1 MNTVHMGQSLRSSA
15 GAIIDA
21 SARGGDL
28 ELDADVV
35 IVGTGAGGAVAARVL
50 AERGFSVVALE
61 EGAHVTAK
69 DHGAMRPTE
78 SLRHVWRD
86 GGLTFTV
93 PVGDSP
99 VINVTM
105 GKVVGGSSMVT
116 GGVCLR
122 PPPEVTH
129 RWRTERGLAMLT
141 EAALEPHL
149 GAVEKWT
156 GVSRVPDEMRSLGVQ
171 RFGEGLERLHGV
183 GLESLHRNTEG
194 CEGLGRCNFG
204 CPRQHK
210 LSVDLSVIPRA
221 QERGA
226 TVVSGALVER
236 ILMRGT
242 RARGVVARAG
252 ANKVTVHA
260 PRVVVAAGSW
270 HGPLLLSRSG
280 LKSRHLGRH
289 MTLHP
294 SFRMMGRMKEP
305 VRGWEG
311 ALQSAYSP
319 HFMGD
324 GLTLVSL
331 FIPPGPIA
339 GVLPGFGP
347 ELMRRAGQLDRIA
360 MMGCLFHDE
369 GGGRVFGLPG
379 AREPVVS
386 YALDRAVRLSFPRV
400 VRQVAEIFFA
410 AGADE
415 VYAPILHLPPLTP
428 DTIGKVDLGRYSAR
442 SYEATSQHPLGTC
455 RMGVR
460 PDESVVDPRGRVWG
474 TDNVWVADGSIIPT
488 SLGVN
493 PQVTVMAMAHRVASL
508 MP

>member
-1 MNTVHMGQSLRSSA
+1 MNTVYSMRSSA
-15 GAIIDA
+15 GTFIDA
-21 SARGGDL
+21 ASRSGDL
-28 ELDADVV
+28 TLDADVV

-50 AERGFSVVALE
+50 SERGLSVVCLE
-61 EGAHVTAK
+61 EGPRVTARE
-69 DHGAMRPTE
+69 HGAMRPTE

-105 GKVVGGSSMVT
+105 GRVVGGSSMVT

-122 PPPEVTH
+122 PPGEVLH
-129 RWRTERGLAMLT
+129 RWRHERGLAMLT
-141 EAALEPHL
+141 ESAMEPHL
-149 GAVEKWT
+149 LAVEKWT
-156 GVSRVPDEMRSLGVQ
+156 GVTPVPVEDRSEGV
-171 RFGEGLERLHGV
+171 RLFGEGLERLHGV
-183 GLESLHRNTEG
+183 GLESLQRNTHG

-204 CPRQHK
+204 CPKQHK

-221 QERGA
+221 LERGA

-236 ILMRGT
+236 IVMRGT
-242 RARGVVARAG
+242 RAVGVEARAG
-252 ANKVTVHA
+252 RHKVTVHA

-270 HGPLLLSRSG
+270 HGPLLLARSG

-294 SFRMMGRMKEP
+294 SFRMMGRMKAP

-319 HFMGD
+319 HFMSE

-347 ELMRRAGQLDRIA
+347 ELMRRAETLDRIA

-369 GGGRVFGLPG
+369 GGGRVFGVPG
-379 AREPVVS
+379 AREPVVA
-386 YALDRAVRLSFPRV
+386 YGLDRAVRASFPEV
-400 VRQVAEIFFA
+400 VKKVAAIFFA

-428 DTIGKVDLGRYSAR
+428 DTIESVDLGRFAAR
-442 SYEATSQHPLGTC
+442 NYEATSQHPLGTA

-460 PDESVVDPRGRVWG
+460 PDASVVDPNGRVWG
-474 TDNVWVADGSIIPT
+474 ADNVWVADGSIVPT

>member
-1 MNTVHMGQSLRSSA
+1 MNTPHGYPARPVA
-15 GAIIDA
+15 GTIITA
-21 SARGGDL
+21 SERLGDL
-28 ELDADVV
+28 TLDADVV
-35 IVGTGAGGAVAARVL
+35 IIGTGAGGAVAARVL
-50 AERGFSVVALE
+50 AERGLSVVALE
-61 EGAHVTAK
+61 EGPHITAQQ
-69 DHGAMRPTE
+69 HGQMRPTE

-99 VINVTM
+99 LINVTM

-122 PPPEVTH
+122 PPGEVLH

-141 EAALEPHL
+141 ESELEPHL
-149 GAVEKWT
+149 LAVEKWT
-156 GVSRVPDEMRSLGVQ
+156 GVAKVPEAMRSKAVQ
-171 RFGEGLERLHGV
+171 AFSAGLERRHGV
-183 GLESLHRNTEG
+183 GLESLARNTEG

-204 CPRQHK
+204 CPNQHK
-210 LSVDLSVIPRA
+210 LSVDLSVIPPA
-221 QERGA
+221 LQAGLTVVAGA
-226 TVVSGALVER
+226 TVETIAMS
-236 ILMRGT
+236 GT
-242 RARGVVARAG
+242 RATGVVARAG
-252 ANKVTVHA
+252 SRRVTVYA

-270 HGPLLLSRSG
+270 HGPQLLARSG
-280 LKSRHLGRH
+280 LSSRHLGRH

-294 SFRMMGRMKEP
+294 SFRMMARFKEP

-319 HFMGD
+319 HFMGE

-339 GVLPGFGP
+339 GALPGLGP
-347 ELMRRAGQLDRIA
+347 ELMRRAGGLDHIA

-369 GGGRVFGLPG
+369 GGGRVMSVPG
-379 AREPVVS
+379 VREPVVS
-386 YALDRAVRLSFPRV
+386 YALDKAVRASFPETIKK
-400 VRQVAEIFFA
+400 VAQIFFA

-428 DTIGKVDLGRYSAR
+428 DTLGSVDLTRHPAR
-442 SYEATSQHPLGTC
+442 SYEATSQHPLGTS

-460 PDESVVDPRGRVWG
+460 PDESVVDPRGRIWG
-474 TDNVWVADGSIIPT
+474 TDNVWVADGGIVPT